1 MTGRRGRLAAALTA
15 TLTAALV
22 ATGCASIPSSSQPQV
37 IAESVPASPAAEN
50 DDLRYDE
57 LVPKPGESPVD
68 VVRNFL
74 RAGGSYERSHA
85 RARAYLSPAGDKAL
99 KENAGAVILEDSPYF
114 NVSSDGTVVRM
125 TGRQRGRL
133 DADGAY
139 VPPDPPGE
147 SPPYPHDF
155 RLRKVDGNW
164 RIENPPSAL
173 LLEAQTFDVAYRAYE
188 VYFLDSTRTRVVPDV
203 RWFAASRD
211 ILPSLLMT
219 ALERGPSQWLQ
230 DGVLSDLDG
239 IEVPNNVELAP
250 DRVRV
255 FLTGLD
261 GEAGTLT
268 SGGFAQIVW
277 TLNQVGVGGVEV
289 YADGRLLTPKDAPG
303 RPLQQLND
311 WRDFSADG
319 PFVPTGYFVRRG
331 AVRRTNNTPLPGPAG
346 RSSFGAVSVAV
357 STDQKAV
364 AVVAKGSD
372 GRQVLWTGPP
382 DSLRPA
388 VTAASLTRP
397 TFGGRSTFGGGSEEV
412 WTVRDGRDVLLVPST
427 SAAVRVDVPSIG
439 EAGSIR
445 ALRLS
450 RDGSRVALVAGARGE
465 ERLWVGV
472 VIRES
477 GSVTIDRL
485 RELEV
490 GDAPVSDV
498 TWADSLSLVALAGR
512 PRDSSLFTVDISGV
526 SGGRLVSTTGLP
538 APPTAVAAGPALPLL
553 TVAAGTLWST
563 PASDQTWSPAT
574 ESGVASA
581 PTYPG

>member
-15 TLTAALV
+15 TLTAVLV

-57 LVPKPGESPVD
+57 LVPRPGESPVD

-139 VPPDPPGE
+139 VPPDPPGA
-147 SPPYPHDF
+147 SPYPHDF
-155 RLRKVDGNW
+155 RLRKIDGNW
-164 RIENPPSAL
+164 RIENPPSTL

-188 VYFLDSTRTRVVPDV
+188 VYFLDSTGTRVVPDV

-219 ALERGPSQWLQ
+219 ALERGPSQWLK

-250 DRVRV
+250 DRVRI

-303 RPLQQLND
+303 RSLQQLND

-331 AVRRTNNTPLPGPAG
+331 AVWRTNNTPLPGPAG
-346 RSSFGAVSVAV
+346 RTSFGAVSVAV

-364 AVVAKGSD
+364 AAVARGAD
-372 GRQVLWTGPP
+372 GRQVLWIGAPG
-382 DSLRPA
+382 SLRRA
-388 VTAASLTRP
+388 VTAGSLTRP
-397 TFGGRSTFGGGSEEV
+397 TFGGGSGEV
-412 WTVRDGRDVLLVPST
+412 WTVRDGRDVLLVPSN
-427 SAAVRVDVPSIG
+427 SAAVRVDVPGIG
-439 EAGSIR
+439 KVGSIR

-450 RDGSRVALVAGARGE
+450 RDGSRVALVAGARGG

-490 GDAPVSDV
+490 GDTPVSDV
-498 TWADSLSLVALAGR
+498 SWADSLSLVALAGR
-512 PRDSSLFTVDISGV
+512 PKDSSLFTVEV
-526 SGGRLVSTTGLP
+526 SNVTGSRRVATTGLP